1 MALVE
6 TGDALTSPEIQPGWT
21 VSNDGF
27 GLVTSTTKFKAD
39 HTFDIDALTNRGTA
53 HPDSTYSFLKA
64 HKYSVSWDA
73 LGIATVTV
81 DYVGIDPDSN
91 SGVRTNPNTSSA
103 NGLTS
108 ENITTHPNFFVA
120 ATGYSSVIAGTSY
133 TQSPLGPMV
142 EIKDVADWVSVNLGT
157 NSDGT
162 PQFGKVGKKQSY
174 VGLNGACFE
183 SSNGGRFIGFVSP
196 TYKFFYGKTNYL
208 ASQTAFSGHFYTSEQ
223 STVQDAIERLNTSSS
238 TNDWFGALPDIVPTY
253 AGTSWISAAGYGQL
267 LLSQVNIED
276 YGLLYKVNYEV
287 RYNAEGWH
295 SSVYRPAP

>member
-1 MALVE
+1 
-6 TGDALTSPEIQPGWT
+6 
-21 VSNDGF
+21 
-27 GLVTSTTKFKAD
+27 LVT
-39 HTFDIDALTNRGTA
+39 
-53 HPDSTYSFLKA
+53 
-64 HKYSVSWDA
+64 
-73 LGIATVTV
+73 
-81 DYVGIDPDSN
+81 
-91 SGVRTNPNTSSA
+91 
-103 NGLTS
+103 
-108 ENITTHPNFFVA
+108 
-120 ATGYSSVIAGTSY
+120 
-133 TQSPLGPMV
+133 
-142 EIKDVADWVSVNLGT
+142 
-157 NSDGT
+157 
-162 PQFGKVGKKQSY
+162 KKQSY
-174 VGLNGACFE
+174 IGLNGACFE